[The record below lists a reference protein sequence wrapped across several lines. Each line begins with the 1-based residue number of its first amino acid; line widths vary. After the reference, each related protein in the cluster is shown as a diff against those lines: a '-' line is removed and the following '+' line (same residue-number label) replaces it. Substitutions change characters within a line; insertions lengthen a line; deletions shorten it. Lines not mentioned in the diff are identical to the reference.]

1 LKFYIKDNEIGSLIE
16 MYGGKLVKNIKKCDF
31 YLEKKC
37 SFYDNKSEKGSIPV
51 IHIRFI
57 YDSIYKL
64 EMMPINKYAIGKIAI
79 ESEESEDSI
88 ESILNDIEEDLL

>member
-1 LKFYIKDNEIGSLIE
+1 
-16 MYGGKLVKNIKKCDF
+16 MYGGKLVKNMKKCDF
-31 YLEKKC
+31 YLEKK
-37 SFYDNKSEKGSIPV
+37 YINKDSEGDGVIIPV